1 MLLKLTVISVWQI
14 HFWFYYSK
22 HVIPPTPCVMRKNE
36 LALTYCRMAS
46 FVFAAMHVADNV
58 QLFITKN
65 VLDAIS
71 IMNIYT
77 THIRK
82 IIRDQIKWRNIL
94 EWILRKKN
102 LARRNLFSSNK
113 MARALHY
120 FT

>member
-1 MLLKLTVISVWQI
+1 
-14 HFWFYYSK
+14 
-22 HVIPPTPCVMRKNE
+22 
-36 LALTYCRMAS
+36 MAS
-46 FVFAAMHVADNV
+46 LEFVAMRVADNV

-94 EWILRKKN
+94 EWILQKN
-102 LARRNLFSSNK
+102 LARRNLFSSTK